1 MRSSS
6 YSTGVCKELSLY
18 SSVTVDE
25 HYHAIIFL
33 AHFVER
39 RIKEGG
45 EFMVAGRSYPVTPRD
60 IVKSREHLETIHQS
74 DPSYLRQ
81 GMLAEPQM
89 SQLTRIA
96 IIEMAWGLPIDAC
109 IPSSLK
115 VHELHRLLLK
125 GLAELAHETKHQHD
139 LAVEYMNKA
148 VQKHIGYRLRPV
160 DLPTARR
167 LLRQDNGASECGGD
181 VSADAEGSSTTIVGT
196 KRAGTPTVSKRLKRA
211 RSTADSNDITPETTT
226 TSLLTSCENG
236 NGDGDGDGEDQPNPA
251 ADPQDGDS
259 DNDVGSNSGAS
270 AASRD
275 TSATR
280 ISRSMYTRTS
290 FAWTESEEDYTQMSH
305 EAMVTLLSER
315 WHAILSS
322 RRDKRETGFKIED
335 LELAVEEMGEKINRL
350 EGVIDD
356 QKDTNEELEE
366 ERDALIERKVEL
378 ATAAADDEHY

>member
-109 IPSSLK
+109 IPSSLWPLCK
-115 VHELHRLLLK
+115 NGQPISVSIL
-125 GLAELAHETKHQHD
+125 
-139 LAVEYMNKA
+139 NC
-148 VQKHIGYRLRPV
+148 RPW
-160 DLPTARR
+160 
-167 LLRQDNGASECGGD
+167 
-181 VSADAEGSSTTIVGT
+181 
-196 KRAGTPTVSKRLKRA
+196 KM
-211 RSTADSNDITPETTT
+211 
-226 TSLLTSCENG
+226 LTLI
-236 NGDGDGDGEDQPNPA
+236 Q
-251 ADPQDGDS
+251 
-259 DNDVGSNSGAS
+259 
-270 AASRD
+270 
-275 TSATR
+275 
-280 ISRSMYTRTS
+280 
-290 FAWTESEEDYTQMSH
+290 ESP
-305 EAMVTLLSER
+305 
-315 WHAILSS
+315 
-322 RRDKRETGFKIED
+322 
-335 LELAVEEMGEKINRL
+335 
-350 EGVIDD
+350 
-356 QKDTNEELEE
+356 
-366 ERDALIERKVEL
+366 
-378 ATAAADDEHY
+378 